1 MRKKIRKITP
11 EQDAKKYGI
20 DMSLLETN
28 LRLSPEER
36 VERHQAAFELMK
48 ELEKA
53 RSYGKGK
60 SNSKL

>member
-1 MRKKIRKITP
+1 MEKKGRKITP
-11 EQDAKKYGI
+11 EQDAQKYGI
-20 DMSLLETN
+20 DVSLLEAN

-53 RSYGKGK
+53 RGHIKGK

>member
-36 VERHQAAFELMK
+36 VERHQAAFELVK

-53 RSYGKGK
+53 RGYGKGK
-60 SNSKL
+60 SNPKL